1 MRYKEKRKYRLLLL
15 VSIVVSFFLGRCSAT
30 GCSES
35 SDDEVQKQDSVAV
48 VTEKQNKEGEDKKNA
63 PKEDAIAK
71 KAPEATEYDTITA
84 ESKKA
89 VEVLARVPDAK
100 WNKFLEIDDSDVA
113 QPVKT
118 YFEGRRSVVFND
130 SNSVQLEV
138 AEEVGITPITDMASA
153 WNISKPLKLV
163 ASCENYYLEELTHS
177 FPFLVPEAH
186 GLLNEIGTEFNK
198 RLWERSKSKYRIKVT
213 SVLRT
218 PATIRDLMKKNRNA
232 VATSAHQYA
241 TTFDISYSK
250 FIQDQREN
258 PCSFANLADL
268 LSEVL
273 QDLQEQGRCYVKY
286 EAKQSC
292 FHITVR
298 PSKKK

>member
-15 VSIVVSFFLGRCSAT
+15 ASIVVSFFLGRCSAT

-35 SDDEVQKQDSVAV
+35 TDNEVQKQDSVAV
-48 VTEKQNKEGEDKKNA
+48 TTEKQNKAGEDKIVT
-63 PKEDAIAK
+63 PKEDTTVK
-71 KAPEATEYDTITA
+71 KTSEVTEYDTVTA

-100 WNKFLEIDDSDVA
+100 WDKFLEIDDSDVA
-113 QPVKT
+113 QPVKN

-130 SNSVQLEV
+130 SNNVQLEA
-138 AEEVGITPITDMASA
+138 AEVVGITPVTDMASA

-186 GLLNEIGTEFNK
+186 GLLNEIGVEFNK

-232 VATSAHQYA
+232 VATSTHQYG

-250 FIQDQREN
+250 FIQDQREK

-286 EAKQSC
+286 ESKQSC

-298 PSKKK
+298 PSKI

>member
-15 VSIVVSFFLGRCSAT
+15 ASIVVSFFLGRCSAT

-35 SDDEVQKQDSVAV
+35 TENEVQKQDSVAV
-48 VTEKQNKEGEDKKNA
+48 TTEKQNKAGEDKIVT
-63 PKEDAIAK
+63 PKEDTTVK
-71 KAPEATEYDTITA
+71 KTSEVTEYDTVTA

-100 WNKFLEIDDSDVA
+100 WDKFLEIDDSDVA

-130 SNSVQLEV
+130 SNNVQLEA
-138 AEEVGITPITDMASA
+138 AEVVGITPVTDMASA

-186 GLLNEIGTEFNK
+186 GLLNEIGVEFNK

-232 VATSAHQYA
+232 VATSTHQYG

-250 FIQDQREN
+250 FIQDQREK

-286 EAKQSC
+286 ESKQSC

-298 PSKKK
+298 PSKK

>member
-1 MRYKEKRKYRLLLL
+1 MRYKERKKYRLLLL
-15 VSIVVSFFLGRCSAT
+15 ASIVVSFFLGRCSAT

-35 SDDEVQKQDSVAV
+35 SDREEQKQDAVAV
-48 VTEKQNKEGEDKKNA
+48 VAEKQNKESENKKVI
-63 PKEDAIAK
+63 PKKDTIAK
-71 KAPEATEYDTITA
+71 KTPEVTKYDTVAA

-89 VEVLARVPDAK
+89 VEVLARIPDAK
-100 WNKFLEIDDSDVA
+100 WNNFLEIDDSDVA

-118 YFEGRRSVVFND
+118 YFEGRRSEVFND
-130 SNSVQLEV
+130 SNSVHLEA
-138 AEEVGITPITDMASA
+138 AEVVGIAPITDMSSA

-186 GLLNEIGTEFNK
+186 RLLNDIGEQFNK

-232 VATSAHQYA
+232 VATSAHQYG

-250 FIQDQREN
+250 FIQDQREK

-286 EAKQSC
+286 ESKQSC

-298 PSKKK
+298 PLKK